1 MRVTLAAG
9 AVVTL
14 RNPSLIDDSIAGS
27 TEFGPARMAARD
39 LQLIEAERFS
49 FTKSL
54 GFLTL
59 NAATIAGFMALFIHV
74 QPHYEF

>member
-1 MRVTLAAG
+1 MVTLQ
-9 AVVTL
+9 
-14 RNPSLIDDSIAGS
+14 NPSMIDDSISGS

-39 LQLIEAERFS
+39 LRLVEMERFS
-49 FTKSL
+49 VTKSI

-59 NAATIAGFMALFIHV
+59 NAMTIAGFIALFIHV